1 VRGGG
6 GGTECRVGR
15 GRRLCETGHM
25 KTGGPW
31 AATVGGRIRLGKTD
45 AEFLDA
51 RCATK
56 WEQGTVVAR
65 GWTRVWNSY
74 SIPRVHNINTIYIY
88 IYESY
93 NTWRTRHNSRS

>member
-15 GRRLCETGHM
+15 GRRLCETGHR

-31 AATVGGRIRLGKTD
+31 AATVGGRIRLGKID

-56 WEQGTVVAR
+56 WENQLKNQT
-65 GWTRVWNSY
+65 
-74 SIPRVHNINTIYIY
+74 
-88 IYESY
+88 
-93 NTWRTRHNSRS
+93 RTRYRGGAWLDSGME